1 MTDTR
6 NNTSG
11 STSERGAR
19 ARASKAYGNA
29 RGGANDA
36 FETARQKINASPLA
50 AVAGG
55 VAVGAALGILLPR
68 SQREKELLAGVGQK
82 VTDAAREAAD
92 TAVEAGRQQVNEIK
106 QNAMSK
112 VGEAVVG
119 AVISGGDGS
128 AR

>member
-6 NNTSG
+6 NETRTSG
-11 STSERGAR
+11 
-19 ARASKAYGNA
+19 A
-29 RGGANDA
+29 RGNDA
-36 FETARQKINASPLA
+36 LETARQKISASPLA

-55 VAVGAALGILLPR
+55 VAVGAALGMLLPR
-68 SQREKELLAGVGQK
+68 SRREQELLAGVGQK

-92 TAVEAGRQQVNEIK
+92 SAVEAGRQQVNEIK

-119 AVISGGDGS
+119 AVISSTDS
-128 AR
+128 SSTTR

>member
-6 NNTSG
+6 TE
-11 STSERGAR
+11 TR
-19 ARASKAYGNA
+19 ARG
-29 RGGANDA
+29 DA
-36 FETARQKINASPLA
+36 LETARQKISASPLV

-55 VAVGAALGILLPR
+55 VAVGAALGMLLPR
-68 SQREKELLAGVGQK
+68 SRREQELLASVGQK

-92 TAVEAGRQQVNEIK
+92 SAVEAGRQQVNEIK

-128 AR
+128 ATR